1 MESITSITFP
11 EEESKTDNDDLNE
24 FEVCWCIFIY
34 FFFLVKIELTPGS
47 LKVIQ
52 I

>member
-11 EEESKTDNDDLNE
+11 EEESKTDYDDLNE
-24 FEVCWCIFIY
+24 FEVCWCIFI